1 MVERPERRLQFSCG
15 QMPQHLKGHID
26 AIRGWRPP
34 QFVVAKGHNYFKG
47 TAANY
52 GHDNHE
58 ISQKETIVIMT
69 SDSSY
74 YCASSHIQLPL
85 LILINL
91 WPH

>member
-1 MVERPERRLQFSCG
+1 MVERPEEAIVSCG

-34 QFVVAKGHNYFKG
+34 QFVVVKGHNYFKG

>member
-1 MVERPERRLQFSCG
+1 MVETSEEATVSCS
-15 QMPQHLKGHID
+15 QMPEHLKGHID
-26 AIRGWRPP
+26 AIRGWRTP
-34 QFVVAKGHNYFKG
+34 QFVVVKGHNYIKG

-52 GHDNHE
+52 GHDNRE

-74 YCASSHIQLPL
+74 YCTSSHSQLPV

-91 WPH
+91 WQH